1 MGKQPQNIPENPSLS
16 LTLQTLGTLVTVG
29 ESSEPLPESPF
40 KWIPYSFVPGSVA
53 QQKMRKHFERVA
65 HGLQLQPPKYD
76 VETQLRSYNNF
87 PSDAGIAS
95 SASSFAALT
104 LVFARLCFR
113 ATNED
118 AQLGDERFLKL
129 WNDERIEGQHL
140 RQTLSRLSREGSG
153 SSIRSWSGPWVEWS
167 DQDFKKVSPE
177 FPQLIDHIVIVS
189 DQIKAVGSSEAH
201 QRVKTSPFWSGRPL
215 RAQGRLIALKRL
227 MQSYGEVQKK
237 AQNTAQKQLL
247 FSEIQALVWDEFQD
261 MHQLFETAQEP
272 FSYRTERSFELLTWL
287 ESQTQTQT
295 QPNIKKPWIV
305 TMDAGPNIHVL
316 TLAEDSAEFRSAITQ
331 KFLEVQLLVDR
342 VSDSLLDSQCG
353 VRWI

>member
-1 MGKQPQNIPENPSLS
+1 MKSDLIKVFAPTNIALIKYMGKQPQNIPENPSLS

-215 RAQGRLIALKRL
+215 RAQGRYVAPRL
-227 MQSYGEVQKK
+227 GLAGLVSTGDTTLSFVGEGLDPVAEQPLRHTTQVFRGDFLSSEAPYEVIMGKGLAK
-237 AQNTAQKQLL
+237 SMGISLGASLVLMTNTRRGAINASDVTLRGIFGTADKS
-247 FSEIQALVWDEFQD
+247 FDDHVIRMPLV
-261 MHQLFETAQEP
+261 
-272 FSYRTERSFELLTWL
+272 
-287 ESQTQTQT
+287 
-295 QPNIKKPWIV
+295 
-305 TMDAGPNIHVL
+305 
-316 TLAEDSAEFRSAITQ
+316 LA
-331 KFLEVQLLVDR
+331 
-342 VSDSLLDSQCG
+342 
-353 VRWI
+353 